1 MKLAL
6 SPEACQSKARRAA
19 WCARGE
25 RMKLCVDGCKG
36 RRAAGQAVV
45 GWNEAG
51 GRGGLNGRIWIGKG
65 TGKGSCSISIRIEEN
80 SRNHRIKLR
89 PKKDIGSQL

>member
-51 GRGGLNGRIWIGKG
+51 GRGRLERKDMDREGDGEGK
-65 TGKGSCSISIRIEEN
+65 
-80 SRNHRIKLR
+80 L
-89 PKKDIGSQL
+89 